1 MQDIDVDML
10 QECLDDC
17 PNGKRTKENMKALA
31 GLLYKYAI
39 PRHQSEMNLAEYLNC
54 KAIFACGGSWMVPGD
69 MITDGK
75 FDEIEKLTAEAVELL
90 KEIRG

>member
-1 MQDIDVDML
+1 MSLGLTYLKFFPAEAAGGVKMIKAMAA
-10 QECLDDC
+10 
-17 PNGKRTKENMKALA
+17 PYTKVKFMPTGGIGPK
-31 GLLYKYAI
+31 
-39 PRHQSEMNLAEYLNC
+39 NLAEYLNC

-69 MITDGK
+69 MITEGK

>member
-1 MQDIDVDML
+1 MPTGGIG
-10 QECLDDC
+10 
-17 PNGKRTKENMKALA
+17 PK
-31 GLLYKYAI
+31 
-39 PRHQSEMNLAEYLNC
+39 NLAEYLNC

-75 FDEIEKLTAEAVELL
+75 FDEIEQLTREAVELL